1 MSTIA
6 ENIANIRAQMAEAA
20 KKAGRDPSEIL
31 LCAATKMNDAERVKE
46 AVAAGVDCCGEN
58 RVQEFLSKNAVNAYA
73 PCCVHFIGH
82 LQKNKV
88 KYLVG
93 AVELIH
99 SVDSPE
105 LMDAIS
111 RRAVSLGIVQDV
123 LLEVNIGGEASKSG
137 VSPDGLEALL
147 AHAALCPGLRV
158 KGLMTIP
165 PAVSAG
171 EENRWYFRQMYELFV
186 DIRRKTY
193 DNVTMA
199 ELSMGMSGDYE
210 EAVRCGA
217 TIVRLGT
224 ALRRVRRVLRCRP
237 ESGAGIPLFPTAHRS
252 QSRRRGWTSCRR
264 QLPGQA
270 RESRRF

>member
-1 MSTIA
+1 MSITENVRMARQKINAAA
-6 ENIANIRAQMAEAA
+6 ES
-20 KKAGRDPSEIL
+20 AGRSGSEVRL
-31 LCAATKMNDAERVKE
+31 LAATKMNGPE
-46 AVAAGVDCCGEN
+46 AVQEAIRAGVDICAEN
-58 RVQEFLSKNAVNAYA
+58 RVQEFLYKNAVNAYA

-165 PAVSAG
+165 TAVSAG

-224 ALRRVRRVLRCRP
+224 ALFGPRNYDLQEAP
-237 ESGAGIPLFPTAHRS
+237 PYGTIG
-252 QSRRRGWTSCRR
+252 
-264 QLPGQA
+264 
-270 RESRRF
+270 

>member
-1 MSTIA
+1 MSITENVHMARQKINAAA
-6 ENIANIRAQMAEAA
+6 ENV
-20 KKAGRDPSEIL
+20 GRSGSEVRL
-31 LCAATKMNDAERVKE
+31 LAATKMNGPE
-46 AVAAGVDCCGEN
+46 AVQEAIRAGVDICAEN
-58 RVQEFLSKNAVNAYA
+58 RVQEFLSKNAVNAYE

-99 SVDSPE
+99 SVDSAE

-111 RRAVSLGIVQDV
+111 RRAQSLGIVQDV

-147 AHAALCPGLRV
+147 THAAACPGLRV

-165 PAVSAG
+165 PAVSTG
-171 EENRWYFRQMYELFV
+171 EENRWYFRRMYELFV

-193 DNVTMA
+193 DNVSMA

-224 ALRRVRRVLRCRP
+224 ALFGPRNYDLQEAP
-237 ESGAGIPLFPTAHRS
+237 PYGTIG
-252 QSRRRGWTSCRR
+252 
-264 QLPGQA
+264 
-270 RESRRF
+270 

>member
-1 MSTIA
+1 MSITENVRMARQKINAAA
-6 ENIANIRAQMAEAA
+6 ES
-20 KKAGRDPSEIL
+20 AGRSGSEVRL
-31 LCAATKMNDAERVKE
+31 LAATKMNGPE
-46 AVAAGVDCCGEN
+46 AVQEAIRAGVDICAEN

-147 AHAALCPGLRV
+147 AHAALCPALHV

-171 EENRWYFRQMYELFV
+171 EENRWYFRRMYELFV

-224 ALRRVRRVLRCRP
+224 ALFGPRNYDLQEAP
-237 ESGAGIPLFPTAHRS
+237 PYGTIG
-252 QSRRRGWTSCRR
+252 
-264 QLPGQA
+264 
-270 RESRRF
+270 

>member
-1 MSTIA
+1 MGTITENVRLARQRINAAA
-6 ENIANIRAQMAEAA
+6 ES
-20 KKAGRDPSEIL
+20 AGRSGAEVRL
-31 LCAATKMNDAERVKE
+31 LAATKMNDAGRVRE
-46 AVAAGVDCCGEN
+46 AVRAGVDICAEN
-58 RVQEFLSKNAVNAYA
+58 RVQEFLAKNAVNAYA

-99 SVDSPE
+99 SVDSIE

-111 RRAVSLGIVQDV
+111 RRAEALGIVQDV
-123 LLEVNIGGEASKSG
+123 LLEVNIGGEAAKSG
-137 VSPDGLEALL
+137 FAPEDLDALL
-147 AHAALCPGLRV
+147 AHAALCGGLRV
-158 KGLMTIP
+158 KGLMAIP
-165 PAVSAG
+165 PAASAG
-171 EENRWYFRQMYELFV
+171 EENRWYFRRMYELFV

-193 DNVTMA
+193 DNVSMA

-224 ALRRVRRVLRCRP
+224 ALFGPRNYDLQEAP
-237 ESGAGIPLFPTAHRS
+237 PYGTIG
-252 QSRRRGWTSCRR
+252 
-264 QLPGQA
+264 
-270 RESRRF
+270 

>member
-1 MSTIA
+1 MSITENVRMARQKINAAA
-6 ENIANIRAQMAEAA
+6 ES
-20 KKAGRDPSEIL
+20 AGRSGSEVRL
-31 LCAATKMNDAERVKE
+31 LAATKMNGPE
-46 AVAAGVDCCGEN
+46 AVQEAIRAGVDICAEN

-93 AVELIH
+93 AVEMIH

-158 KGLMTIP
+158 KGLMTIL

-171 EENRWYFRQMYELFV
+171 EENRWYFRRMYELFV

-224 ALRRVRRVLRCRP
+224 ALFGPRNYDLQEAP
-237 ESGAGIPLFPTAHRS
+237 PYGTIG
-252 QSRRRGWTSCRR
+252 
-264 QLPGQA
+264 
-270 RESRRF
+270 

>member
-1 MSTIA
+1 MGTITENVRLARQRINAAA
-6 ENIANIRAQMAEAA
+6 ES
-20 KKAGRDPSEIL
+20 AGRSGAEVRL
-31 LCAATKMNDAERVKE
+31 LAATKMNDAGRVRE
-46 AVAAGVDCCGEN
+46 AVRAGVDICAEN
-58 RVQEFLSKNAVNAYA
+58 RVQEFLAKNAMNAYA

-99 SVDSPE
+99 SVDSIE

-111 RRAVSLGIVQDV
+111 RRAEALGIVQDV

-137 VSPDGLEALL
+137 VSPEELDALL
-147 AHAALCPGLRV
+147 AHTALCGGLRV
-158 KGLMTIP
+158 KGLMAIP
-165 PAVSAG
+165 PAASAG
-171 EENRWYFRQMYELFV
+171 EENRWYFRRMYELFV

-193 DNVTMA
+193 DNVSMA

-224 ALRRVRRVLRCRP
+224 ALFGPRNYDLQEAP
-237 ESGAGIPLFPTAHRS
+237 PYGTIG
-252 QSRRRGWTSCRR
+252 
-264 QLPGQA
+264 
-270 RESRRF
+270 

>member
-1 MSTIA
+1 MSITENVRMARQKINAAA
-6 ENIANIRAQMAEAA
+6 ES
-20 KKAGRDPSEIL
+20 AGRSGSEVRL
-31 LCAATKMNDAERVKE
+31 LAATKMNGPE
-46 AVAAGVDCCGEN
+46 AVQEAIRAGVDICAEN

-93 AVELIH
+93 AVEMIH

-123 LLEVNIGGEASKSG
+123 LLEVNIGGEATKSG

-158 KGLMTIP
+158 KGWMTIP

-171 EENRWYFRQMYELFV
+171 EENRWYFRRMYELFV

-224 ALRRVRRVLRCRP
+224 ALFGPRNYDLQEAP
-237 ESGAGIPLFPTAHRS
+237 PYGTIG
-252 QSRRRGWTSCRR
+252 
-264 QLPGQA
+264 
-270 RESRRF
+270 

>member
-1 MSTIA
+1 MSITENVRMARQKINAAA
-6 ENIANIRAQMAEAA
+6 ES
-20 KKAGRDPSEIL
+20 AGRSGSEVRL
-31 LCAATKMNDAERVKE
+31 LAATKMNGPE
-46 AVAAGVDCCGEN
+46 AVQEAIRAGVDICAEN

-147 AHAALCPGLRV
+147 THAALCPGLRV

-165 PAVSAG
+165 PAVSDG

-224 ALRRVRRVLRCRP
+224 ALFGPRNYDLQEAP
-237 ESGAGIPLFPTAHRS
+237 PYGTIG
-252 QSRRRGWTSCRR
+252 
-264 QLPGQA
+264 
-270 RESRRF
+270 

>member
-1 MSTIA
+1 MSITENVRMARQKINAAA
-6 ENIANIRAQMAEAA
+6 ES
-20 KKAGRDPSEIL
+20 AGRSGSEVRL
-31 LCAATKMNDAERVKE
+31 LAATKMNGPE
-46 AVAAGVDCCGEN
+46 AVQEAIRAGVDICAEN

-137 VSPDGLEALL
+137 VSPDGLKALL

-165 PAVSAG
+165 PAVRAG

-224 ALRRVRRVLRCRP
+224 ALFGPRNYDLQEAP
-237 ESGAGIPLFPTAHRS
+237 PYGTIG
-252 QSRRRGWTSCRR
+252 
-264 QLPGQA
+264 
-270 RESRRF
+270 

>member
-1 MSTIA
+1 MSITENVHMARQKINAAA
-6 ENIANIRAQMAEAA
+6 ESV
-20 KKAGRDPSEIL
+20 GRSGSEVRL
-31 LCAATKMNDAERVKE
+31 LAATKMNGPE
-46 AVAAGVDCCGEN
+46 AVQEAIRAGVDICAEN

-99 SVDSPE
+99 SVDSTE

-111 RRAVSLGIVQDV
+111 RRAQSLGMVQDV

-147 AHAALCPGLRV
+147 THAAACPGLHV

-165 PAVSAG
+165 PAVSTG
-171 EENRWYFRQMYELFV
+171 EENRWYFRRMYELFV

-193 DNVTMA
+193 DNVSMA

-224 ALRRVRRVLRCRP
+224 ALFGPRNYDLQEAP
-237 ESGAGIPLFPTAHRS
+237 PYGTIG
-252 QSRRRGWTSCRR
+252 
-264 QLPGQA
+264 
-270 RESRRF
+270 

>member
-1 MSTIA
+1 MGTITENVRLARQRINAAA
-6 ENIANIRAQMAEAA
+6 ES
-20 KKAGRDPSEIL
+20 AGRSGAEVRL
-31 LCAATKMNDAERVKE
+31 LAATKMNDAGRVRE
-46 AVAAGVDCCGEN
+46 AVRAGVDICAEN
-58 RVQEFLSKNAVNAYA
+58 RVQEFLAKNAVNAYA

-99 SVDSPE
+99 SVDSIE

-111 RRAVSLGIVQDV
+111 RRAEALGIVQDV
-123 LLEVNIGGEASKSG
+123 LLEVNIGGETSKSG
-137 VSPDGLEALL
+137 VSPEELDALL
-147 AHAALCPGLRV
+147 AHAALCGGLRV
-158 KGLMTIP
+158 KGLMAIP
-165 PAVSAG
+165 PAASAG
-171 EENRWYFRQMYELFV
+171 EENRWYFRRMYELFV

-193 DNVTMA
+193 DNISMA

-224 ALRRVRRVLRCRP
+224 ALFGPRNYDLQEAP
-237 ESGAGIPLFPTAHRS
+237 PYGTIG
-252 QSRRRGWTSCRR
+252 
-264 QLPGQA
+264 
-270 RESRRF
+270 

>member
-1 MSTIA
+1 MSITENVHMARQKINAAA
-6 ENIANIRAQMAEAA
+6 ESV
-20 KKAGRDPSEIL
+20 GRSGSEVRL
-31 LCAATKMNDAERVKE
+31 LAATKMNGPE
-46 AVAAGVDCCGEN
+46 AVQEAIRAGVDICAEN

-99 SVDSPE
+99 SVDSAE

-111 RRAVSLGIVQDV
+111 RRAQSLGVVQDV

-147 AHAALCPGLRV
+147 THAAACPGLHV

-171 EENRWYFRQMYELFV
+171 EENRWYFRRMYELFV

-224 ALRRVRRVLRCRP
+224 ALFGPRNYDLQEAP
-237 ESGAGIPLFPTAHRS
+237 PYGTIG
-252 QSRRRGWTSCRR
+252 
-264 QLPGQA
+264 
-270 RESRRF
+270 

>member
-1 MSTIA
+1 MSSIA
-6 ENIANIRAQMAEAA
+6 ENVKSIKQRVAEAA
-20 KKAGRDPSEIL
+20 VRSGRAPEDVR
-31 LCAATKMNDAERVKE
+31 LCAATKMNDASRVRE
-46 AVAAGVDCCGEN
+46 AIAAGVDICGEN
-58 RVQEFLSKNAVNAYA
+58 RVQELSEKYEQGAYEGC
-73 PCCVHFIGH
+73 PLHFIGH

-93 AVELIH
+93 KVQLIE
-99 SVDSPE
+99 SVDCLE
-105 LMDAIS
+105 LLETIDK
-111 RRAVSLGIVQDV
+111 RAKSMGLVQDV

-171 EENRWYFRQMYELFV
+171 EENRWYFRRMYELFV

-224 ALRRVRRVLRCRP
+224 ALFGPRNYDLQEAP
-237 ESGAGIPLFPTAHRS
+237 PYGTIG
-252 QSRRRGWTSCRR
+252 
-264 QLPGQA
+264 
-270 RESRRF
+270 

>member
-1 MSTIA
+1 MSITENVRMARQKINAAA
-6 ENIANIRAQMAEAA
+6 ES
-20 KKAGRDPSEIL
+20 AGRSGSEVRL
-31 LCAATKMNDAERVKE
+31 LAATKMNGPE
-46 AVAAGVDCCGEN
+46 AVQEAIRAGVDICAEN

-111 RRAVSLGIVQDV
+111 RRAEALGIVQDV
-123 LLEVNIGGEASKSG
+123 LLEVNIGGETSKSG
-137 VSPDGLEALL
+137 VSPEELDALL
-147 AHAALCPGLRV
+147 AHAALCGGLRV
-158 KGLMTIP
+158 KGLMAIP
-165 PAVSAG
+165 PAASAG
-171 EENRWYFRQMYELFV
+171 EENRWYFRRMYELFV

-224 ALRRVRRVLRCRP
+224 ALFGPRNYDLQEAP
-237 ESGAGIPLFPTAHRS
+237 PYGTIG
-252 QSRRRGWTSCRR
+252 
-264 QLPGQA
+264 
-270 RESRRF
+270 